1 MPPKV
6 SLAPGKPTDLPE
18 VSAANWIYAQIRR
31 PSAAPGTLDA
41 SLLSRYRGNCWW
53 EWNPG
58 LQRRFECR
66 STVPPR
72 RSASTC
78 RRGNVRQATR
88 RECRLRPRLMGDTR
102 FMVNPEK
109 IADGI
114 RKLAA
119 Y

>member
-18 VSAANWIYAQIRR
+18 VSAANWIHAQIGRT
-31 PSAAPGTLDA
+31 SAAPGTLDA

-58 LQRRFECR
+58 LQRRLGSR
-66 STVPPR
+66 PTAPP
-72 RSASTC
+72 STC

-88 RECRLRPRLMGDTR
+88 RECRLHPRLMGDTR
-102 FMVNPEK
+102 LMVNLEK